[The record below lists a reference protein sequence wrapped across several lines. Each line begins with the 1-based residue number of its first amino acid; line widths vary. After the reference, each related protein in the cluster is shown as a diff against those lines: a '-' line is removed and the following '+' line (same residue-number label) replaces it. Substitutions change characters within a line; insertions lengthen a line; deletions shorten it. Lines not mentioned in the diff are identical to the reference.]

1 MVDCCFNLIYMEYFE
16 IQGGKKLKGEVVVN
30 SSKNAAVALLMA
42 SLINKGKTV
51 LKNVPQIEEVNRLL
65 EVMESIGVKFE
76 KNGRDL
82 TIIVP
87 KKIAIEKINRVAGER
102 TRSII
107 MMIGALAGGLRNYT
121 IPQAGGCRL
130 GSRTIKPHLFA
141 LENLGVKIKVQAGG
155 FAVSVGKLLSGKK
168 IVLYETGDTVTE
180 NLLLAAAQIKGKTE
194 IHLAS
199 SNYMVQDVC
208 FFLEKLGVKIRGI
221 GTSTLEIEGV
231 ESISKDVEYEISEDP
246 IEAMFFLSIATS
258 SGSALLIKRC
268 PIDFLQLELLKLEK
282 MGFKYEVV
290 KEYLSK
296 NGKTNLVDLKTLPSK
311 LVALEEKIHPLPSS
325 AGINIDNLPFF
336 VPVAIVAKGET
347 LIHDWVYENRAI
359 YFVEL
364 NKLGAKV
371 KLMDPHRVLIEG
383 PRKLTG
389 VEMTSPPAL
398 RPGAIILVAML
409 CAKGKSVLKDVYHIE
424 RGYENLVERLQKI
437 GAGIEKKSK

>member
-1 MVDCCFNLIYMEYFE
+1 M
-16 IQGGKKLKGEVVVN
+16 
-30 SSKNAAVALLMA
+30 
-42 SLINKGKTV
+42 
-51 LKNVPQIEEVNRLL
+51 
-65 EVMESIGVKFE
+65 
-76 KNGRDL
+76 
-82 TIIVP
+82 
-87 KKIAIEKINRVAGER
+87 
-102 TRSII
+102 
-107 MMIGALAGGLRNYT
+107 
-121 IPQAGGCRL
+121 
-130 GSRTIKPHLFA
+130 
-141 LENLGVKIKVQAGG
+141 KIKVQAGG
-155 FAVSVGKLLSGKK
+155 FAVSVGKLLSGKN

-180 NLLLAAAQIKGKTE
+180 NLLLAAAQTKGKTE

-199 SNYMVQDVC
+199 SNYMVQDLC
-208 FFLEKLGVKIRGI
+208 FFLEKLGVKIKGV
-221 GTSTLEIEGV
+221 GTSNLEIEGV
-231 ESISKDVEYEISEDP
+231 DSINKEVAYEISEDP
-246 IEAMFFLSIATS
+246 IEAMFFLSLAAS
-258 SGSALLIKRC
+258 SGSELLIKRC

-282 MGFKYEVV
+282 MGFKYEIT
-290 KEYLSK
+290 KQYLAR
-296 NGKTNLVDLKTLPSK
+296 NGKTNLVDLKTFSSK

-359 YFVEL
+359 YFTEL

-409 CAKGKSVLKDVYHIE
+409 AAKGNSVLRDVYHIE
-424 RGYENLVERLQKI
+424 RGYENLVERLQRL

>member
-1 MVDCCFNLIYMEYFE
+1 MEYFE
-16 IQGGKKLKGEVVVN
+16 IQGGKKLKGEAIVN

-51 LKNVPQIEEVNRLL
+51 LKNVPQIEEVNRLI

-82 TIIVP
+82 TIIPP
-87 KKIAIEKINRVAGER
+87 KKIAVEKINRAAAER

-107 MMIGALAGGLRNYT
+107 MLIGALAGQLKSYV

-155 FAVSVGKLLSGKK
+155 FAVSVGKLLSGKN

-180 NLLLAAAQIKGKTE
+180 NLLLAAAQTKGKTE

-199 SNYMVQDVC
+199 SNYMVQDLC
-208 FFLEKLGVKIRGI
+208 FFLEKLGVKIKGV
-221 GTSTLEIEGV
+221 GTSNLEIEGV
-231 ESISKDVEYEISEDP
+231 DSINKEVAYEISEDP
-246 IEAMFFLSIATS
+246 IEAMFFLSLAAS
-258 SGSALLIKRC
+258 SGSELLIKRC

-282 MGFKYEVV
+282 MGFKYEIT
-290 KEYLSK
+290 KQYLAR
-296 NGKTNLVDLKTLPSK
+296 NGKTNLVDLKTFSSK

-359 YFVEL
+359 YFTEL

-409 CAKGKSVLKDVYHIE
+409 AAKGKSVLRDVYHIE
-424 RGYENLVERLQKI
+424 RGYENLVERLQRL

>member
-1 MVDCCFNLIYMEYFE
+1 MEYFE
-16 IQGGKKLKGEVVVN
+16 IQGGKKLKGEAVVN

-51 LKNVPQIEEVNRLL
+51 LKNVPQIEEVNRLI

-82 TIIVP
+82 VITVP

-107 MMIGALAGGLRNYT
+107 MMIGALAGQLKNYV

-155 FAVSVGKLLSGKK
+155 FAVSVRKLLSGKK

-199 SNYMVQDVC
+199 SNYMVQDAC
-208 FFLEKLGVKIRGI
+208 YFLEKLGVKIKGV

-231 ESISKDVEYEISEDP
+231 DSINKEVEYEISEDP
-246 IEAMFFLSIATS
+246 IEAMFFLSLAAS
-258 SGSALLIKRC
+258 SCSELLIKRC

-282 MGFKYEVV
+282 MGFKYEIT
-290 KEYLSK
+290 KKYLSR
-296 NGKTNLVDLKTLPSK
+296 NGKTNLVDLKTFSSK

-336 VPVAIVAKGET
+336 VPVAIMAKGET

-409 CAKGKSVLKDVYHIE
+409 AAKGKSVLKDVYHIE
-424 RGYENLVERLQKI
+424 RGYENLVERLQKL
-437 GAGIEKKSK
+437 GAGIKKKSK

>member
-1 MVDCCFNLIYMEYFE
+1 MVACWFNSIYMEYFE
-16 IQGGKKLKGEVVVN
+16 IQGGKKLRGEAIVN

-51 LKNVPQIEEVNRLL
+51 LKNVPQIEEVNRLI

-82 TIIVP
+82 TIIPP
-87 KKIAIEKINRVAGER
+87 KKIAVEKINRAAAER

-107 MMIGALAGGLRNYT
+107 MLIGALAGQLKSYV

-155 FAVSVGKLLSGKK
+155 FAVSVGKLLSGKN

-180 NLLLAAAQIKGKTE
+180 NLLLAAAQTKGKTE

-199 SNYMVQDVC
+199 SNYMVQDLC
-208 FFLEKLGVKIRGI
+208 FFLEKLGVKIKGV
-221 GTSTLEIEGV
+221 GTSNLEIEGV
-231 ESISKDVEYEISEDP
+231 DSINKEVAYEISEDP
-246 IEAMFFLSIATS
+246 IEAMFFLSLAAS
-258 SGSALLIKRC
+258 SGSELLIKRC

-282 MGFKYEVV
+282 MGFKYEIT
-290 KEYLSK
+290 KQYLAR
-296 NGKTNLVDLKTLPSK
+296 NGKTNLVDLKTFSSK

-336 VPVAIVAKGET
+336 VPVAIMAKGET

-359 YFVEL
+359 YFTEL

-409 CAKGKSVLKDVYHIE
+409 AAKGKSVLRDVYHIE
-424 RGYENLVERLQKI
+424 RGYENLVERLQRL

>member
-1 MVDCCFNLIYMEYFE
+1 MVACWFNSIYMEYFE
-16 IQGGKKLKGEVVVN
+16 IQGGKKLRGEAIVN

-51 LKNVPQIEEVNRLL
+51 LKNVPQIEEVNRLI

-82 TIIVP
+82 TIIPP
-87 KKIAIEKINRVAGER
+87 KKIAVEKINRAAAER

-107 MMIGALAGGLRNYT
+107 MLIGALAGQLKSYV

-155 FAVSVGKLLSGKK
+155 FAVSVGKLLSGKN

-180 NLLLAAAQIKGKTE
+180 NLLLAAAQTKGKTE

-199 SNYMVQDVC
+199 SNYMVQDLC
-208 FFLEKLGVKIRGI
+208 FFLEKLGVKIKGV
-221 GTSTLEIEGV
+221 GTSNLEIEGV
-231 ESISKDVEYEISEDP
+231 DSINKEVAYEISEDP
-246 IEAMFFLSIATS
+246 IEAMFFLSLAAS
-258 SGSALLIKRC
+258 SGSELLIKRC

-282 MGFKYEVV
+282 MGFKYEIT
-290 KEYLSK
+290 KQYLAR
-296 NGKTNLVDLKTLPSK
+296 NGKTNLVDLKTFSSK

-359 YFVEL
+359 YFTEL

-409 CAKGKSVLKDVYHIE
+409 AAKGKSVLRDVYHIE
-424 RGYENLVERLQKI
+424 RGYENLVERLQRL